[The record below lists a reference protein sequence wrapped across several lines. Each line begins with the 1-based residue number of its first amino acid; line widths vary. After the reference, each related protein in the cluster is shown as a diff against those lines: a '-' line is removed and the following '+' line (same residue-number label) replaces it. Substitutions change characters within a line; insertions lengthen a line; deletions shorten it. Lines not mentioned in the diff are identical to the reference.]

1 MQEDKKTIDVKKQL
15 ILDAL
20 AQTMKELR
28 GNRSQF
34 IIGAENDISTSIISI
49 AERGKKDPQLTTIFK
64 IAEAFDLSVVD
75 FLAKVCEKLPVNF
88 EMIDK

>member
-1 MQEDKKTIDVKKQL
+1 MQEDKKRIGIKKQL

-20 AQTMKELR
+20 AKTMKELR

-49 AERGKKDPQLTTIFK
+49 AERGIKDPQLTTIFR
-64 IAEAFDLSVVD
+64 IAEAFDLSVID
-75 FLAKVCEKLPVNF
+75 FLTKVCEKLPKDF